1 MRSIALVDCNNFYV
15 SCERLFR
22 PGLEGKPVVVLS
34 NNDGCVVS
42 RSQEVRDLGIKMAVP
57 WFQLK
62 QLAKRHGIVA
72 LSSNYA
78 LYADIS
84 GRVMLLLSQF
94 SPNQEIYSIDECFL
108 DLTGMEGTSD
118 LTSYA
123 QTIRGTI
130 RQCVGI
136 PVCIGIAPSK
146 TLAKLA
152 NHVAKKHKQ
161 FHGVCDFNA
170 MTARMLD
177 NLLARIEVGEVWG
190 VGRRSTERLQQM
202 GISTVL
208 ELKYSPAKR
217 VRAEFGVVMERIVA
231 ELNGEAC
238 IGLDEIT
245 PPRQQIICS
254 RSFGVP
260 VSLLADLEQA
270 VIAYASRAAEKLRSQ
285 FSIAGGIQVYIRTNP
300 HKDDAPQY
308 QQSTLVTLP
317 EPTDDS
323 RLLCRAAL
331 DGLRQIYR
339 SGYLYQKAGVMLT
352 GIIPATSRP
361 RTLFDDVAAQQKSTV
376 LMETLDRINRRMG
389 IGTMQLLGEGVRKS
403 WSMRRGNV
411 SQCYTTEW
419 DELAVVRSGTI
430 NNRPA
435 HPSQYGSK
443 HEGQ

>member
-1 MRSIALVDCNNFYV
+1 MRAIALIDCNNFYV
-15 SCERLFR
+15 SCERLFQ

-42 RSQEVRDLGIKMAVP
+42 RSPEVRDLGIKMAVP

-62 QLAKRHGIVA
+62 QLAKRHGIIA

-84 GRVMLLLSQF
+84 GRVMRLLSQF

-123 QTIRGTI
+123 QTIRATI

-161 FHGVCDFNA
+161 YHGVCDFNA

-177 NLLARIEVGEVWG
+177 NLLARIEAGEVWG
-190 VGRRSTERLQQM
+190 VGRRSAERLQKM

-208 ELKYSPAKR
+208 ELKYSPARR

-231 ELNGEAC
+231 ELNGETC
-238 IGLDEIT
+238 IGLGEVT

-285 FSIAGGIQVYIRTNP
+285 LSIANGIQVYIRTNP
-300 HKDDAPQY
+300 HKDDIQQY
-308 QQSTLVTLP
+308 QQSTLVSLP

-331 DGLRQIYR
+331 DGLHKIYR
-339 SGYLYQKAGVMLT
+339 SGYPYQKAGVMLT

-361 RTLFDDVAAQQKSTV
+361 RTLFDDVAAQQKSAA

-389 IGTMQLLGEGVRKS
+389 SGTMQLLGEGVRKN
-403 WSMRRGNV
+403 WAMRRGNM
-411 SQCYTTEW
+411 SQRYTTEW
-419 DELAVVRSGTI
+419 DELAVVR
-430 NNRPA
+430 
-435 HPSQYGSK
+435 
-443 HEGQ
+443 

>member
-1 MRSIALVDCNNFYV
+1 MRAIALIDCNNFYV

-22 PGLEGKPVVVLS
+22 PSLESKPVVVLS

-42 RSQEVRDLGIKMAVP
+42 RSQEAKDLGLKMAVP
-57 WFQLK
+57 WFQIK
-62 QLAKRHGIVA
+62 DLAKHHGIIA

-84 GRVMLLLSQF
+84 SRVMRLLSRS

-108 DLTGMEGTSD
+108 DLTGMEGIAD
-118 LTSYA
+118 LTEYA

-130 RQCVGI
+130 KQCVGI
-136 PVCIGIAPSK
+136 PICIGIAPSK

-152 NHVAKKHKQ
+152 NHVAKKQKQ
-161 FHGVCDFNA
+161 YHSVCDFNA
-170 MTARMLD
+170 MTSRVQD
-177 NLLARIEVGEVWG
+177 NLLAKIGVGEVWG
-190 VGRRSTERLQQM
+190 VGRRSAERLQQM
-202 GISTVL
+202 GIATVL
-208 ELKYSPAKR
+208 ELKFSPAKR

-260 VSLLADLEQA
+260 VSSLADLEQA
-270 VIAYASRAAEKLRSQ
+270 VIAYTTRAAEKLRAQHSV
-285 FSIAGGIQVYIRTNP
+285 AGGIQVYIRTNP
-300 HKDDAPQY
+300 HKADSQY
-308 QQSTLVTLP
+308 QPTILLP
-317 EPTDDS
+317 LIEPTNDT

-331 DGLRQIYR
+331 DGLRKIYR
-339 SGYLYQKAGVMLT
+339 SGHAYQKAGVMLT
-352 GIIPATSRP
+352 EIIAATAKP
-361 RTLFDDVAAQQKSTV
+361 RTLFDDVVAQHKSAV

-389 IGTMQLLGEGVRKS
+389 SGTMQLLGEGVRKN
-403 WSMRRGNV
+403 WAMRRGNV

-419 DELAVVRSGTI
+419 DELAVVR
-430 NNRPA
+430 
-435 HPSQYGSK
+435 
-443 HEGQ
+443 

>member
-1 MRSIALVDCNNFYV
+1 MRAIALVDCNNFYV
-15 SCERLFR
+15 SCERLFQ
-22 PGLEGKPVVVLS
+22 PSLEGKPVVVLS

-42 RSQEVRDLGIKMAVP
+42 RSQEVRDLGIEMAAP

-62 QLAKRHGIVA
+62 QLANRHGIIA

-84 GRVMLLLSQF
+84 SRVMRLLSQF

-108 DLTGMEGTSD
+108 DMTGMEGTSD

-123 QTIRGTI
+123 QTIRSTI

-161 FHGVCDFNA
+161 YYGVCDFNA
-170 MTARMLD
+170 MTTRMLD

-190 VGRRSTERLQQM
+190 VGKRSAERLQKM
-202 GISTVL
+202 CINTVL

-245 PPRQQIICS
+245 PIRQQIICS

-260 VSLLADLEQA
+260 VSPLADLEQA
-270 VIAYASRAAEKLRSQ
+270 VTAYASRAAEKLRSQ
-285 FSIAGGIQVYIRTNP
+285 LSVAGGIQVYIRTNP
-300 HKDDAPQY
+300 HKDGAPQH
-308 QQSTLVTLP
+308 QQSTLIPMP

-331 DGLRQIYR
+331 EGLREIYR
-339 SGYLYQKAGVMLT
+339 SGYLYQKAGVILT
-352 GIIPATSRP
+352 GIIPAVSAQ
-361 RTLFDDVAAQQKSTV
+361 RTLFDDVAAQQKSTA

-389 IGTMQLLGEGVRKS
+389 SGTMQLLGEGVRKN
-403 WSMRRGNV
+403 WAMRRSNV

-419 DELAVVRSGTI
+419 DELAVVR
-430 NNRPA
+430 
-435 HPSQYGSK
+435 
-443 HEGQ
+443 